1 MSEVFKTKD
10 ECSFEIYP
18 EIKEKVILDALIGE
32 SITYNLPEETTDV
45 LIESWNSRFWVTD
58 GFDGATIVRNKK
70 HPSISNFF
78 HDYFYRCGFAT
89 GYKNGKMV
97 DVIYKNMLKKTG
109 YKSISANSRYG
120 ALRVF
125 GSIFRIGHRIKGNK
139 NKPSKAMIDLYNA
152 LT

>member
-78 HDYFYRCGFAT
+78 RCGFTT